1 MSPETS
7 SAFSKLAET
16 ELTVF
21 PGKLALN
28 AKLWL
33 CLLPSELSVLVNFV
47 LAVAFQLEKLCE
59 PSSEI
64 EFFWLEFSAY
74 SDFSYRIPVT
84 AADIKKVDFSVKNFA
99 ALPVPSSVFSLQGL
113 RLSLFFS
120 AMPSKPNEHLMFCQ
134 RLQVY
139 WGLIFI

>member
-1 MSPETS
+1 MSLEVFA
-7 SAFSKLAET
+7 SAISQMAEQCP
-16 ELTVF
+16 VS
-21 PGKLALN
+21 G
-28 AKLWL
+28 
-33 CLLPSELSVLVNFV
+33 S
-47 LAVAFQLEKLCE
+47 
-59 PSSEI
+59 
-64 EFFWLEFSAY
+64 
-74 SDFSYRIPVT
+74 VT
-84 AADIKKVDFSVKNFA
+84 ATFTVHDRNVYLKSVVTAVDSDSSADIKKVDFSVKNFA

>member
-120 AMPSKPNEHLMFCQ
+120 A
-134 RLQVY
+134 R
-139 WGLIFI
+139 

>member
-64 EFFWLEFSAY
+64 EFFWLEFSEY
-74 SDFSYRIPVT
+74 FDF
-84 AADIKKVDFSVKNFA
+84 
-99 ALPVPSSVFSLQGL
+99 
-113 RLSLFFS
+113 
-120 AMPSKPNEHLMFCQ
+120 
-134 RLQVY
+134 
-139 WGLIFI
+139 